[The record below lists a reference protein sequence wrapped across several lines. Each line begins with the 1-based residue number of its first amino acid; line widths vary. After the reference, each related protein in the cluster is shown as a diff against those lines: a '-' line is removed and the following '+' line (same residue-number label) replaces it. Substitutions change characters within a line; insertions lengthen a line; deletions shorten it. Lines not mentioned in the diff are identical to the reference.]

1 MKTSL
6 IVGAAALLLAGAA
19 SAQLK
24 FDKDGDGALSLDEF
38 RAARDAQIEQRFAQL
53 DVNHDG
59 KLTPDELKA
68 GPRRLGAA
76 WRDHTAKIDTNGDG
90 AWSFPELQAVRPDLT
105 IEQFNRL
112 DKNGD
117 GLITPDE
124 RPMHHGRGGPVGP
137 LPHADDGA

>member
-1 MKTSL
+1 MKTVL
-6 IVGAAALLLAGAA
+6 IAGAAALLLAGAA

-38 RAARDAQIEQRFAQL
+38 RAARDAQLDQRFAQL

-59 KLTPDELKA
+59 KLTPDELRA
-68 GPRRLGAA
+68 APHRFGVA
-76 WRDHTAKIDTNGDG
+76 WRERAARIDTNGDG
-90 AWSFPELQAVRPDLT
+90 AWSFDELQAVRPDLT

-117 GLITPDE
+117 GLITSDE
-124 RPMHHGRGGPVGP
+124 RAMRGHGGHLGV
-137 LPHADDGA
+137 LPHDRV

>member
-6 IVGAAALLLAGAA
+6 IAGAAVLLFAGAA

-24 FDKDGDGALSLDEF
+24 FDTNGDGALSLDEF

-59 KLTPDELKA
+59 KLTPDELKGA
-68 GPRRLGAA
+68 PHRFAAA
-76 WRDHTAKIDTNGDG
+76 WRDRTAKIDTNGDG
-90 AWSFPELQAVRPDLT
+90 AWSLDEMQAVFPSLT
-105 IEQFNRL
+105 IERFNRL

-124 RPMHHGRGGPVGP
+124 QPTRGHGRPA
-137 LPHADDGA
+137 HGA

>member
-1 MKTSL
+1 MDMKTSL

-53 DVNHDG
+53 DANHDG
-59 KLTPDELKA
+59 KLTPDELRA

-76 WRDHTAKIDTNGDG
+76 WRDHTANIDANGDG
-90 AWSFPELQAVRPDLT
+90 AWSFDELQSVFPSIT
-105 IEQFNRL
+105 IERFNKL

-117 GLITPDE
+117 GLITRDE
-124 RPMHHGRGGPVGP
+124 QPARGHGRGGA
-137 LPHADDGA
+137 LPHYRA

>member
-6 IVGAAALLLAGAA
+6 IAGAAALLLAGAA

-38 RAARDAQIEQRFAQL
+38 RAARDAQIEQRFEQL
-53 DVNHDG
+53 DANHDG

-68 GPRRLGAA
+68 GPRRFGAA
-76 WRDHTAKIDTNGDG
+76 WRDYRSNIDTNGDG
-90 AWSFPELQAVRPDLT
+90 AWSFDELQSVFPSIT
-105 IEQFNRL
+105 IERFNKL

-124 RPMHHGRGGPVGP
+124 QPARGHGRGGA
-137 LPHADDGA
+137 LPHDRV